1 MSGRQEP
8 RSKHRHDPT
17 LGKYKKARQ
26 EMHPGFQ
33 PSSRRPTRAASSA
46 APQYA
51 EGSGSSSSDTDT
63 DEFRVES
70 REERKRKSTDRGSD
84 GDSSDE
90 EQEIEEEEPVP
101 PVQHQP
107 GQGMHYGLLETHLP
121 NVPSYVSRV
130 DYKVKGMTRKAR
142 DERRVDPRGLSKVQ
156 YDHRF

>member
-8 RSKHRHDPT
+8 RSKHRHD
-17 LGKYKKARQ
+17 LALEKHKKARQ

-63 DEFRVES
+63 DEFKVKS
-70 REERKRKSTDRGSD
+70 KEERKRKSTHRGSD
-84 GDSSDE
+84 DDSSDE
-90 EQEIEEEEPVP
+90 EQEIEEEEPIP
-101 PVQHQP
+101 PVQHQS
-107 GQGMHYGLLETHLP
+107 GQGMHYGLLKTRLP

-130 DYKVKGMTRKAR
+130 DYRGKGMTRKAR
-142 DERRVDPRGLSKVQ
+142 DERRVDPRGLPKVQ